1 MSEEVIVLQPG
12 DERAQK
18 IAKAI
23 SSQTANDI
31 LHLLGEGS
39 KSATDITEV
48 LTLPMGT
55 VKYHIENLLDAG
67 LIEVS
72 DTRYS
77 VKGREMK
84 IYQLR
89 DQLLIVA
96 PSVKNIRSL
105 LLKYASLF
113 VIVIFASLMVPVLMP
128 VFQPEAVVPMA
139 GGSGG
144 ASYAAPAA
152 VPPTISTAVPT
163 AVSTAASTAEKSMGI
178 MAEQATYDAS
188 QVTQFSSQVSGIA
201 PGFTPADVA
210 LAFFLGGVL
219 VILILVIYEAWLMR
233 KKS

>member
-31 LHLLGEGS
+31 LHLLGDGS
-39 KSATDITEV
+39 KSATDITEK
-48 LTLPMGT
+48 LSLPMGT

-77 VKGREMK
+77 VKGREIK

-96 PSVKNIRSL
+96 PKVKNIRSL

-113 VIVIFASLMVPVLMP
+113 VIVIFATLIIPILMP
-128 VFQPEAVVPMA
+128 FLQPPVYFEEAVTR
-139 GGSGG
+139 GGSG
-144 ASYAAPAA
+144 AAPAA
-152 VPPTISTAVPT
+152 FATPIPTAVPT
-163 AVSTAASTAEKSMGI
+163 AVPTTLPAAEKSVGI
-178 MAEQATYDAS
+178 MVQQVTYDAS
-188 QVTQFSSQVSGIA
+188 EATLLSYQA
-201 PGFTPADVA
+201 PGLTPADLA

-219 VILILVIYEAWLMR
+219 VILILVIYEVWLMR
-233 KKS
+233 KRP

>member
-31 LHLLGEGS
+31 LHLLGDGS
-39 KSATDITEV
+39 KSATDITEK
-48 LTLPMGT
+48 LSLPMGT

-77 VKGREMK
+77 VKGREIK

-96 PSVKNIRSL
+96 PRVKNIRSL

-113 VIVIFASLMVPVLMP
+113 VVVIFATLMIPVLMP
-128 VFQPEAVVPMA
+128 LFQPEVIVPMA
-139 GGSGG
+139 DGSGSTLG
-144 ASYAAPAA
+144 SGAAP
-152 VPPTISTAVPT
+152 VAVPT
-163 AVSTAASTAEKSMGI
+163 PVPTALYSAAPVAEKSVGI
-178 MAEQATYDAS
+178 MAEQAVYDTTQAAS
-188 QVTQFSSQVSGIA
+188 SSSN
-201 PGFTPADVA
+201 DLA

-219 VILILVIYEAWLMR
+219 VLIILVIYEAWLMR

>member
-31 LHLLGEGS
+31 LHLLGEGP

-48 LTLPMGT
+48 LSLPMGT
-55 VKYHIENLLDAG
+55 VKYHVENLLEAG

-77 VKGREMK
+77 VKGREIK

-96 PSVKNIRSL
+96 PRVKNIRSL

-113 VIVIFASLMVPVLMP
+113 VIVIFATVMIPVLMP
-128 VFQPEAVVPMA
+128 LFQPPVYFQEAV
-139 GGSGG
+139 SGG
-144 ASYAAPAA
+144 GPGAAPA
-152 VPPTISTAVPT
+152 VLPTPVPT
-163 AVSTAASTAEKSMGI
+163 AVATAIPSALPVAEKSVGI
-178 MAEQATYDAS
+178 MAERLTYDAS
-188 QVTQFSSQVSGIA
+188 EVTSFSSHVSGIA

-219 VILILVIYEAWLMR
+219 VILILVVYETWLMR
-233 KKS
+233 KKT